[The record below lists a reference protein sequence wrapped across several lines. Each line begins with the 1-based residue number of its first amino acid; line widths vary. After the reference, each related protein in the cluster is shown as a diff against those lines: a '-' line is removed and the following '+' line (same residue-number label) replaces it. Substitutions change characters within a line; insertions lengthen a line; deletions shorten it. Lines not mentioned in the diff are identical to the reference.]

1 MSDSGVIEAGVHR
14 IRLRVYYED
23 TDAAGVVY
31 HAAYL
36 EFAERARTEMLRCLG
51 LDHTGLRARL
61 GLAFTVRRCA
71 IEYRAPARLD
81 DLLEIKTRL
90 VRLGGASIDLEQR
103 VLREAQ
109 LLTRLDVRLALLGT
123 DLRVARLPRQLI
135 GAFERLYPP
144 APERAAGELGCA

>member
-14 IRLRVYYED
+14 IRLRVYYEH
-23 TDAAGVVY
+23 TDAAGIVY

-51 LDHTGLRARL
+51 LDHTGLRARF
-61 GLAFTVRRCA
+61 GLAFTVRSCA

-81 DLLEIKTRL
+81 DLLEIETRV

-109 LLTRLDVRLALLGT
+109 LLARLDVRLALLGT
-123 DLRVARLPRQLI
+123 DLRVARLPRPLI
-135 GAFERLYPP
+135 GAFEPL
-144 APERAAGELGCA
+144 RAREGISTV